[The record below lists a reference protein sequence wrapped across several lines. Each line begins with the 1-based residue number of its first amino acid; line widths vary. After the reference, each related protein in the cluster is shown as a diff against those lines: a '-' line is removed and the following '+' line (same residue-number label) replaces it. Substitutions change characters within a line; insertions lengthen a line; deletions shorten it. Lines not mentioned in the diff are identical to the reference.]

1 VRSPPDP
8 RQERR
13 AALAAPGALLHCLGA
28 LLLLPLIASAQS
40 GAETNFFNPFSS
52 RDPLAETGRES
63 DHLTGDWG
71 GWRTKMLER
80 GFHFQLGYIGETMAS
95 VSGGL
100 RRGGSYNGLVKAALE
115 VDTERATG
123 GWRGGNF
130 FASALALHGDS
141 LSAKRV
147 GDATALSNLDAY
159 DSVRLYELW
168 LEQSLWDGRVSL
180 RAGQLLADEEFAF
193 TEYGGLFLNSA
204 FGWPHFISANTVN
217 TGPAFFA
224 TALGARLKLEP
235 REHFYLQAG
244 VYDGDTFDDPLG
256 GDPRKNA
263 RGTRFHLGG
272 DQGVFSLY
280 EAGWKWNQGEDAK
293 GLPGNAKLGGWHHS
307 GVPATGAQS
316 LHGLY
321 LAAEQLAWR
330 EAGDSGQGL
339 GVFFRAGGSPS
350 NRSNFNLTVDGGVRY
365 QGLFPSRD
373 NDIAGLAVAYARVS
387 DRVRTAA
394 LAGGVTPLPDHEIV
408 MEFDYQAQIKPW
420 CTVQPCVQWI
430 LHPGGSNAIADAV
443 IVGLRTNL
451 TF

>member
-1 VRSPPDP
+1 VKSHPVPHRGCN
-8 RQERR
+8 
-13 AALAAPGALLHCLGA
+13 ATLAAHGVLLLYLGA
-28 LLLLPLIASAQS
+28 LLLFPPCAIAQS
-40 GAETNFFNPFSS
+40 SVETNVFNPFSS

-80 GFHFQLGYIGETMAS
+80 GFHFQLGYIAETMAN

-100 RRGGSYNGLVKAALE
+100 RRGGSYNGLVKAAIE
-115 VDTERATG
+115 VDTELATG

-168 LEQSLWDGRVSL
+168 LEQSVWQNRLSL
-180 RAGQLLADEEFAF
+180 RVGQLLADEEFAF

-235 REHFYLQAG
+235 CEHFYLQAG
-244 VYDGDTFDDPLG
+244 LYDGDTFDDPLG

-263 RGTRFHLGG
+263 HGTRFHLSG
-272 DQGVFSLY
+272 DQGSFSLY
-280 EAGWKWNQGEDAK
+280 EAGLKWNQGEHVK
-293 GLPGNAKLGGWHHS
+293 GLPGSFKFGGWHHS
-307 GVPATGAQS
+307 GVPATGVQS

-321 LAAEQLAWR
+321 LATEQLVWR
-330 EAGDSGQGL
+330 EADDSAQGL

-350 NRSNFNLTVDGGVRY
+350 NRSAFNLAVDGGLHY
-365 QGLFPSRD
+365 QGLLPARD
-373 NDIAGLAVAYARVS
+373 NDVTGLAVAYVRVS
-387 DRVRTAA
+387 DSVRAAA
-394 LAGGVTPLPDHEIV
+394 LAGGVTPLPDREMVI
-408 MEFDYQAQIKPW
+408 EFDYQAQIKPW

-430 LHPGGSNAIADAV
+430 LHPGGSDAIADAV